1 MRRLWRNFHMSK
13 EFNEVCRKAGSEGIV
28 LLKNDNQILPLAKE
42 TKVSVFGRIQSNYI
56 KSGTGS
62 GGLVNVSYVVNIPEG
77 LRITGIELNEE
88 LVDTYREWEKE
99 HPFDVGGGWAK
110 EPWAQ
115 VEMSLSDDIVKR
127 AAEISDAA
135 IVIIGRTAGEEK
147 DNSNV
152 EESYLL
158 SETEREMLHWVT
170 MHFEKVIVIL
180 NVGNIIDMK
189 WVNEYNPSAV
199 LYVWQGGQEGG
210 NSVAEVI
217 VGNVTPSG
225 KLTDTIA
232 YHVEDY
238 PSHPYFGNKDKN
250 FYSEDIYVG
259 YRYFCTFAKDKVM
272 YPFGFGLS
280 YTSFA
285 YSDYVVEKQGDIV
298 IASLSV
304 TNTGTYA
311 GKEVIQVYL
320 QAPQGKLGKAERVLA
335 GYAKTKTLEPNE
347 SQKLVIQFDI
357 KDFASF
363 DDLNETGNESCF
375 VLEEGEY
382 SVCISTDCMHDVY
395 RDIFVLAKEV
405 VVQKCTKAMAPIEDF
420 DKMKPVQVGENY
432 EISFKQVVGIPNDL
446 RAKIDANVPAEI
458 PYTGDKGIKLVDVRN
473 GKAVMEDFIAQFSD
487 EDLAVIAFGEGMNSP
502 KVTGGTGC
510 AFGGLSESLLEKGV
524 PIACGTD
531 GPSGLRMDCGAKGT
545 LMPNGTMLACTWNE
559 ELLEELFT
567 CEGKEMNEN
576 NIDVLLGPGMNIHR
590 HPLCGRNFEYLS
602 EDPLISGRLAY
613 AMCKGM
619 ANAGACGTIK
629 HFCANNQET
638 NRHNLNSVVSERA
651 LREIYLKPF
660 EIAIRMGDA
669 CQSLMTSYNPVNG
682 TWTAGHYELTTTIL
696 REEWGYTGFV
706 MSDWW
711 GRTKFEEFDRY
722 HGKLNQGERDY
733 IPCVEAQN
741 DIYMCCKDSA
751 DFKNLNVYGALVSS
765 GVARGF
771 AQRNAMNVCRF
782 LMNSTAM
789 ERYLAMSEEGI
800 REMLGKFEK
809 GELLFESTQL
819 SMECEVIYH
828 CEKEGSFIFGA
839 DIVSNGSQLSQNTA
853 IFYANKEYMTSFT
866 VAGSNGRVTENV
878 KRITLP
884 AGENHIMVKYPQDA
898 LAIAKISIFEEK

>member
-1 MRRLWRNFHMSK
+1 MSK
-13 EFNEVCRKAGSEGIV
+13 EFNAACRKAGSEGIV
-28 LLKNDNQILPLAKE
+28 LLKNDNQVLPLAKG

-77 LRITGIELNEE
+77 LKNVGLELNEE
-88 LVDTYREWEKE
+88 LVNIYAEWEKE
-99 HPFDVGGGWAK
+99 HPFDKGAGWAK

-115 VEMSLSDDIVKR
+115 VEMPLLNVVAHR
-127 AAEISDAA
+127 AADESDAA

-170 MHFEKVIVIL
+170 EHFEKVIVIL

-189 WVNEYNPSAV
+189 WVEEYNPSAV

-210 NSVAEVI
+210 NSVADII
-217 VGNVTPSG
+217 VGNDTPSG

-232 YHVEDY
+232 YCVEDY

-250 FYSEDIYVG
+250 CYTEDIYVG
-259 YRYFCTFAKDKVM
+259 YRYFCTFAKEKVL

-280 YTSFA
+280 YTTFSYA
-285 YSDYVVEKQGDIV
+285 DASVTKDEDKVIV
-298 IASLSV
+298 KVKV
-304 TNTGTYA
+304 TNTGAYA
-311 GKEVIQVYL
+311 GKEVVQVYL
-320 QAPQGKLGKAERVLA
+320 QAPQGALGKPERVLA
-335 GYAKTKTLEPNE
+335 AYAKTKRLAPEE
-347 SQKLVIQFDI
+347 SEVVEMTFQLS
-357 KDFASF
+357 DFASF
-363 DDLNETGNESCF
+363 DDLGVTGHETCF
-375 VLEEGEY
+375 VLEKGNY
-382 SVCISTDCMHDVY
+382 GVCISRDCLTDVY
-395 RDIFVLAKEV
+395 RDTFEV
-405 VVQKCTKAMAPIEDF
+405 PEDIVVKQCTKAMWPTEDF
-420 DKMKPVQVGENY
+420 ERMKPVASENGWEITY
-432 EISFKQVVGIPNDL
+432 EKIIGAPNDL
-446 RAKIDANVPAEI
+446 RAKIDANVPEEI
-458 PYTGDKGIKLVDVRN
+458 SYTGDKGIKLVDVRD
-473 GKAVMEDFIAQFSD
+473 GKASMEEFIAQFSD

-510 AFGGLSESLLEKGV
+510 AFGGLSESLLNKGV

-545 LMPNGTMLACTWNE
+545 SMPNGTLLACTWNE

-602 EDPLISGRLAY
+602 EDPLISGRLSF
-613 AMCKGM
+613 AMCRGM
-619 ANAGACGTIK
+619 ANAGASGTIK
-629 HFCANNQET
+629 HLCANNQET
-638 NRHNLNSVVSERA
+638 NRHNLNSVLSERA

-660 EIAIRMGDA
+660 EIAVRLGDA
-669 CQSLMTSYNPVNG
+669 CKAVMTSYNPVNG
-682 TWTAGHYELTTTIL
+682 TWTAGHYDLTTTIL

-711 GRTKFEEFDRY
+711 CRTKLEEFDRY

-741 DIYMCCKDSA
+741 DIYMCCKNSA
-751 DFKNLNVYGALVSS
+751 DFKNLNVYGALVS
-765 GVARGF
+765 GKVARGF

-782 LMNSTAM
+782 LMDSTAM
-789 ERYLAMSEEGI
+789 ERFLAMDADGVKA
-800 REMLGKFEK
+800 MLGGFEK
-809 GELLFESTQL
+809 GEVLFESTTL
-819 SMECEVIYH
+819 STENTVVYDCK
-828 CEKEGSFIFGA
+828 KEGTYIFGA

-853 IFYANKEYMTSFT
+853 IFYANGEYITSFT
-866 VAGSNGRVTENV
+866 VAGANGRVTENE
-878 KRITLP
+878 KQITLKE
-884 AGENHIMVKYPQDA
+884 GINQISVKYPEGVIS
-898 LAIAKISIFEEK
+898 IAKICVFEVL